1 MSSRNS
7 KKITLPLTRS
17 SVSQE
22 EGDLVGILSAIE
34 GVSDAVLG
42 TEEAS
47 AEITLDPSKTTIPI
61 LVQTIEGS
69 GYKVETEE
77 ITLNIGGM
85 TCAACVVH
93 VEHALTEV
101 DGVLSATVNLAT
113 EQARVHY
120 LPSLATLPNLKAN
133 VDDFGYS
140 IQGVAG
146 DTSASDQDRLARTT
160 EIKTLKRKLL
170 IGSVFG
176 LLVILGSFKS
186 LFPWVPSPLQ
196 SWFTLWIFSTPV
208 QFWIGWQFYT
218 SAWAGMK
225 HRTTNMNTLIALGT
239 TVAYL
244 YSTVATVYPEI
255 LSVDTNNVHVYFDT
269 SVMITMFVLFGRY
282 LEARAK
288 GRTSAAIRGLMQLQ
302 PQTAVILRNDQEI
315 EIPCEEVLP
324 GDTIVIRPGNKIPV
338 DGIVTSG
345 SSSIDESMLTGESMP
360 VQKSIDSPVFSA
372 TLNHEG
378 HFRFCATKVGAQTAL
393 SQIIKLV
400 QDAQG
405 SKAPVQRIADQVSS
419 YFIPTVIMTALATFG
434 VWFVTGPE
442 PALTYALLNMV
453 AVLVIACPCALGLAT
468 PTAIMVG
475 TSKGAES
482 GILIRTAE
490 ALEISRNIDTIV
502 LDKTGTITMG
512 TPTVTDI
519 IANTMTKE
527 GLLKL
532 AATAEQGSE
541 HPLGSA
547 IVAAAKDQAI
557 EISEIQ
563 AFNAAPGLGV
573 TATTHGTLIQVGNA
587 SFIEREGCKIGNTM
601 DVISEIGAQGKTPV
615 LVAVDGTV
623 EGVIGIADVVKPEA
637 LACIRSL
644 QESGHEIIMLTGDN
658 KQTADIIAKDL
669 GIDHVVSE
677 VLPDGKARE
686 IQKLQKQGKIVA
698 MVGDGINDAPALAQ
712 ADVGIALGTGT
723 DVAMEAAEIT
733 LVQGDLSG
741 IIKTLKL
748 SKATMR
754 TIKQNLFWAFGYNA
768 ALVPV
773 ATGMLYLVFNDG
785 SVPDMLKPLL
795 GDFGFLNPMAAAG
808 AMAISSFTVVS
819 NSLRLQ
825 RHK

>member
-1 MSSRNS
+1 
-7 KKITLPLTRS
+7 
-17 SVSQE
+17 
-22 EGDLVGILSAIE
+22 
-34 GVSDAVLG
+34 
-42 TEEAS
+42 
-47 AEITLDPSKTTIPI
+47 
-61 LVQTIEGS
+61 
-69 GYKVETEE
+69 
-77 ITLNIGGM
+77 
-85 TCAACVVH
+85 
-93 VEHALTEV
+93 
-101 DGVLSATVNLAT
+101 
-113 EQARVHY
+113 
-120 LPSLATLPNLKAN
+120 
-133 VDDFGYS
+133 
-140 IQGVAG
+140 
-146 DTSASDQDRLARTT
+146 
-160 EIKTLKRKLL
+160 
-170 IGSVFG
+170 
-176 LLVILGSFKS
+176 
-186 LFPWVPSPLQ
+186 
-196 SWFTLWIFSTPV
+196 
-208 QFWIGWQFYT
+208 
-218 SAWAGMK
+218 
-225 HRTTNMNTLIALGT
+225 
-239 TVAYL
+239 
-244 YSTVATVYPEI
+244 
-255 LSVDTNNVHVYFDT
+255 
-269 SVMITMFVLFGRY
+269 
-282 LEARAK
+282 
-288 GRTSAAIRGLMQLQ
+288 
-302 PQTAVILRNDQEI
+302 
-315 EIPCEEVLP
+315 
-324 GDTIVIRPGNKIPV
+324 
-338 DGIVTSG
+338 
-345 SSSIDESMLTGESMP
+345 
-360 VQKSIDSPVFSA
+360 
-372 TLNHEG
+372 
-378 HFRFCATKVGAQTAL
+378 
-393 SQIIKLV
+393 
-400 QDAQG
+400 
-405 SKAPVQRIADQVSS
+405 
-419 YFIPTVIMTALATFG
+419 MTALATFG